1 MKLINNYLY
10 NIFIAISISIIL
22 RLLFLNNFGD
32 LTLENEWGVLF
43 NNLKNNGVLAYRSFE
58 GYLIPSVYMPPLYVY
73 FIFLI
78 DLILPNNFD
87 LVRSILII
95 QILLSAI
102 SVFFFYKI
110 NLNLFNKKLSI
121 ISSYIFIFFP
131 LNVYSSLQIS
141 SISLQIFLSI
151 IFLYLIFK
159 ILAKKKDFKTYIFL
173 GFISGLTI
181 LLRGEFIIIFSLT
194 IFYLFYVKELDISK
208 FAVILIIAT
217 LTTSPYLIRNY
228 IVFEKITITKSFG
241 YNLWKGNNI
250 DSTVEG
256 SESELAFN
264 TDRIKEKINNL
275 NKNNLYEFNYDKIFL
290 DTSLNYINENKVLF
304 VERFIKKFLTFSFFN
319 LNSNYPNYYHP
330 LNIVSLVS
338 LSIFFSISLFIV
350 YKMKKKSNFL
360 NYLLLNLVFTIIVF
374 SIFFI
379 LPRYKLVILPMQL
392 ILINFC
398 LEKYFKKGV

>member
-78 DLILPNNFD
+78 DLILPHNFD

-110 NLNLFNKKLSI
+110 NLNLFNKKLNK

-131 LNVYSSLQIS
+131 LNIYSSLQIS

-208 FAVILIIAT
+208 VAVILIIAT

-228 IVFEKITITKSFG
+228 ILFEKITITKSFG

-264 TDRIKEKINNL
+264 TDQIKEKIKNL

-338 LSIFFSISLFIV
+338 LSIFFSISLFTV
-350 YKMKKKSNFL
+350 YKMKK
-360 NYLLLNLVFTIIVF
+360 IEF
-374 SIFFI
+374 S
-379 LPRYKLVILPMQL
+379 
-392 ILINFC
+392 
-398 LEKYFKKGV
+398 